1 MSLPLFL
8 QGLGSIGVF
17 ASRAFLPAFVTA
29 LILRFG
35 PHAPWLARAGL
46 LPHVR
51 DVPTWFTSDPSL
63 VVLGILAV
71 LELVAERIPEVH
83 SVLDEVHDYLKTG
96 MAILTYL
103 GMLNATDRAAL

>member
-17 ASRAFLPAFVTA
+17 SSRAFLPAFVTA
-29 LILRFG
+29 LLLRFG

-51 DVPTWFTSDPSL
+51 DLPTWFTSDIAL
-63 VVLGILAV
+63 VVLGVLAA
-71 LELVAERIPEVH
+71 LELLAGRFPEAQA
-83 SVLDEVHDYLKTG
+83 VLDEVHDYLKTG

-103 GMLNATDRAAL
+103 GALNATD